1 MEEDGQTSKGEE
13 SRLTLIINPGNRV
26 KDDGTRGKGKSRR
39 ELVECEDWRV
49 VRVKAWLWS
58 N

>member
-1 MEEDGQTSKGEE
+1 MEKAKEDDKEEDEEEVEEMEEDEQTSKGEE

-26 KDDGTRGKGKSRR
+26 KDDGTRGLG
-39 ELVECEDWRV
+39 RV
-49 VRVKAWLWS
+49 GV